1 MATNYVL
8 FIHGVDTRY
17 QNITPSYADKLFA
30 LIKENIRQSSLS
42 IEPIMIYWGDVMDQR
57 ENELRLEYQAS
68 ALWDKLWFKQIREM
82 DLIRFTGDFVL
93 YLSRYSGGKVV
104 DRIAQATAKLK
115 NASSGDSLHLVGH
128 SLGAVIFLDLLLSPR
143 WDEPGVSGHDSAM
156 AIRDMIY
163 GVSGNSPDPKQGV
176 CLRSVSTMG
185 APVGIFSLLDVK
197 HDSAEQST
205 HDITPR
211 LQQLLDYL
219 QQELKGNQLPWRNF
233 VHPGDPIAST
243 LEGVLPKLVEGSKK
257 YVDVQDVLVPVDLSE
272 ESLLEGLLTA
282 LAEPFRQSV
291 LAFIQSSVAH
301 QSYWH
306 SEKVAQVIAQ
316 LMQQVR
322 P

>member
-1 MATNYVL
+1 
-8 FIHGVDTRY
+8 
-17 QNITPSYADKLFA
+17 
-30 LIKENIRQSSLS
+30 
-42 IEPIMIYWGDVMDQR
+42 
-57 ENELRLEYQAS
+57 
-68 ALWDKLWFKQIREM
+68 
-82 DLIRFTGDFVL
+82 
-93 YLSRYSGGKVV
+93 
-104 DRIAQATAKLK
+104 
-115 NASSGDSLHLVGH
+115 
-128 SLGAVIFLDLLLSPR
+128 
-143 WDEPGVSGHDSAM
+143 
-156 AIRDMIY
+156 
-163 GVSGNSPDPKQGV
+163 
-176 CLRSVSTMG
+176 MG

-233 VHPGDPIAST
+233 VHPGDPIAGT